1 MAVAVE
7 FADLWPLLL
16 GLFSFGLSGGVTHCT
31 GMCGPFVLAQTGSPP
46 QHPTGQTRA
55 GPALRRTLLL
65 PYHLGRMTTY
75 AFMGALVG
83 GAADLVVQT
92 ADVRHWL
99 SFCLLALA
107 LLFAVQGL
115 RGLSAWGLTLPIRLT
130 PSLFRPLSQL
140 MTRAA
145 LGLTRPLRPLFARP
159 GGWNGYALGLVLGL
173 LPCGLIFGA
182 LTGAVSAGSAAGG
195 FLAMAAFALGT
206 MPALI
211 GVGLVGGLAGG
222 LARQSL
228 SRLLPRL
235 LPLLLLLNAVL
246 VARMA
251 LHGLS

>member
-1 MAVAVE
+1 VAVE

-31 GMCGPFVLAQTGSPP
+31 GMCGPFVLAQTGALNDS
-46 QHPTGQTRA
+46 R
-55 GPALRRTLLL
+55 PALRRTVLRRTLLL

-130 PSLFRPLSQL
+130 PSLFRPLSEL
-140 MTRAA
+140 MIRAA
-145 LGLTRPLRPLFARP
+145 LGLTRPLRPLYARP

-206 MPALI
+206 MPALM

-235 LPLLLLLNAVL
+235 LPLLLLLNAAL